1 MVTNIMGRS
10 FSGKK
15 QGNNLDN
22 LDILS
27 SLADFQNIS
36 TAFDKEESE
45 GGGSLFGC
53 YTEFG
58 FCISSSVMVAINEK
72 TVTEG
77 HIMTQVAR
85 GLAEYLTSGDIVN
98 TWQDLRKIDHVLM
111 AANCLKKLKLC

>member
-1 MVTNIMGRS
+1 MVTNIMDRS
-10 FSGKK
+10 FSNRK
-15 QGNNLDN
+15 QGNDHDD

-36 TAFDKEESE
+36 TVFEKQESE
-45 GGGSLFGC
+45 GGGSVLGC
-53 YTEFG
+53 YTDFG
-58 FCISSSVMVAINEK
+58 FCISSSVMVAMNEK